1 MYFTQEQSEKVKISI
16 MRNEHWREL
25 PLPEILID
33 ATGTFDKELKIP
45 EIENGYWFYL
55 DRNIEATDKYNE
67 NDMYNGR
74 YSYNYSI
81 AVFDS
86 DANILYYYELDLS
99 LIHI

>member
-1 MYFTQEQSEKVKISI
+1 

-86 DANILYYYELDLS
+86 DANILYYYELDT
-99 LIHI
+99 

>member
-16 MRNEHWREL
+16 MRNEHWRKL

-55 DRNIEATDKYNE
+55 DRNSEATDKYNE

-86 DANILYYYELDLS
+86 DANILYYYELDT
-99 LIHI
+99 